1 MVEDVSKYCYDNGT
15 LINKFGI
22 MDKRELERIE
32 RETTIFKITN
42 LVKGMRAYI
51 NEENISNKELGDFV
65 SSLYKRLFS
74 VNGYVLIHKY
84 LFGNIYD
91 FAGEIRD
98 EAIYKSN
105 EPYYHNVTPFCYPS
119 EIFYNL
125 NGNLRDMSD
134 YCGRLRSREDLL
146 FFISK
151 YYGEINVIHPFRE
164 GNGRALRT
172 FMVLIVDY
180 LSNINP
186 NLNYELQYSLWTKE
200 NREELLKATID
211 CSLKC
216 DYSGIMEC
224 FDKVLVSKDKKK
236 KSR

>member
-1 MVEDVSKYCYDNGT
+1 MENVSKYCYDNGT
-15 LINKFGI
+15 LINKFDI
-22 MDKRELERIE
+22 MDKRELERVE

-51 NEENISNKELGDFV
+51 YSEPINNIELEKIV
-65 SSLYKRLFS
+65 SLLYRKLFS
-74 VNGYVLIHKY
+74 VNGYLLIHKY
-84 LFGNIYD
+84 LFGNIYN

-119 EIFYNL
+119 EIFNNL
-125 NGNLRDMSD
+125 NSNLRNMSD
-134 YCGRLRSREDLL
+134 YCGRLCSREDLL
-146 FFISK
+146 LFISK

-164 GNGRALRT
+164 GNGRTLRT
-172 FMVLIVDY
+172 FMVLVVDY

-200 NREELLKATID
+200 DRDDLLKATIE
-211 CSLKC
+211 CSLRC
-216 DYSGIMEC
+216 DYSGIMKC
-224 FDKVLVSKDKKK
+224 FDKVLVSKNKKK

>member
-1 MVEDVSKYCYDNGT
+1 MVENVSKYCYDNGT
-15 LINKFGI
+15 LINKFDI
-22 MDKRELERIE
+22 MDKRDLERVE

-51 NEENISNKELGDFV
+51 YSEPINNIELEKIV
-65 SSLYKRLFS
+65 SLLYRKLFT
-74 VNGYVLIHKY
+74 VNGYLLIHKY
-84 LFGNIYD
+84 LFGNIYG

-119 EIFYNL
+119 EIFNNL
-125 NGNLRDMSD
+125 NSNLRNMSD

-146 FFISK
+146 LFISK

-164 GNGRALRT
+164 GNGRTLRT
-172 FMVLIVDY
+172 FMVLVVDY

-200 NREELLKATID
+200 DRDDLLKATIE

-224 FDKVLVSKDKKK
+224 FDKVLVSKNKKK